1 MDENNLSKL
10 KSDLKLN
17 TPRRL
22 YVFHGE
28 EAYLRR
34 HYLNALKKLVV
45 EEYAEA
51 FNYHR
56 FGPDT
61 VSLQGVLDSI
71 EALPM
76 MAPRSMVELDDVNL
90 FASGEDAAAYAKFF
104 SDIPD
109 YCTVVLVYE
118 TLEFKPDRRRKALA
132 EALDKALVVE
142 FTQPTDRELV
152 GWIARHLKKAD
163 KRITVEDAQ
172 YLIHR
177 TGGSMTALLGELG
190 KLTAYVEDETV
201 TRNHID
207 LLVEPVLEA
216 DVFAITDAIAG
227 GRFET
232 ALRTLRTVLDKQE
245 RREDAVRVLG
255 AMGSQFRRLL
265 AARRL
270 SDGGKRQQD
279 LMKLCGIGGYPAQ
292 KAMELARRL
301 SERFCGRAVELCLE
315 ADEKLKTSYDDP
327 ERVLEM
333 LVLELAGESR
343 NG

>member
-1 MDENNLSKL
+1 MADNNLDRL

-17 TPRRL
+17 TPARL

-28 EAYLRR
+28 EAYLRNY
-34 HYLNALKKLVV
+34 YLDRLKAAVV
-45 EEYAEA
+45 EDFAEA

-56 FGPDT
+56 FNADT
-61 VSLQGVLDSI
+61 ISLQAVLDSI

-76 MAPRSMVELDDVNL
+76 MAQRSLIRIDDVNF
-90 FASGEDAAAYAKFF
+90 FALGEDGPSYAKFF

-118 TLEFKPDRRRKALA
+118 TVEFKIDKRKKALA
-132 EALDKALVVE
+132 ELFEQAVVVD
-142 FTQPTDRELV
+142 FIQPSDRELV
-152 GWIARHLKKAD
+152 SWIARHLKKQN

-177 TGGSMTALLGELG
+177 TGGSMTALLGEIG
-190 KLTAYVEDETV
+190 KLCAYSEEDTV
-201 TRNHID
+201 TRAHID

-216 DVFAITDAIAG
+216 ETWDLTDAMAAG
-227 GRFET
+227 RYES
-232 ALRTLRTVLDKQE
+232 ALQILRALLQKQE
-245 RREDAVRVLG
+245 EPIKILG
-255 AMGSQFRRLL
+255 GIGGQFRRLL
-265 AARRL
+265 AAKRL
-270 SDGGKRQQD
+270 MAAGKRQQD
-279 LMKLCGIGGYPAQ
+279 LMKLCGIGGYSAQ
-292 KAMELARRL
+292 KTMDAARRL
-301 SERFCGRAVELCLE
+301 PERFCARAVELCLE

-327 ERVLEM
+327 ERVLEF

>member
-1 MDENNLSKL
+1 MSDNNLEKL

-17 TPRRL
+17 APARL

-34 HYLNALKKLVV
+34 YYLDSLHKLLV
-45 EEYAEA
+45 EDFAEA

-56 FGPDT
+56 FSPET
-61 VSLQGVLDSI
+61 ISLQGVLDSI

-76 MAPRSMVELDDVNL
+76 MAQRSMVQIDDVNF
-90 FASGEDAAAYAKFF
+90 FALGEDGAAYAKFF

-118 TLEFKPDRRRKALA
+118 TAEFKIDRRKKALA
-132 EALDKALVVE
+132 EVFDRATVVE
-142 FTQPTDRELV
+142 FTQPSDRELISWV
-152 GWIARHLKKAD
+152 GRHLKKQG
-163 KRITVEDAQ
+163 KQITVDDAQ

-177 TGGSMTALLGELG
+177 TGGSMTALLSEIG
-190 KLTAYVEDETV
+190 KLAAYVEDEAV
-201 TRNHID
+201 TREHID

-216 DVFAITDAIAG
+216 DVFAITDAINR
-227 GRFET
+227 GRYES
-232 ALRTLRTVLDKQE
+232 ALQTLRTVLQKQE
-245 RREDAVRVLG
+245 EPVRILG
-255 AMGSQFRRLL
+255 AMGGQYRRLL
-265 AARRL
+265 AAKRL
-270 SDGGKRQQD
+270 LEGGKQQAD
-279 LMKLCGIGGYPAQ
+279 LMKLCGIQSYPA
-292 KAMELARRL
+292 KLSMEGAKRL

-327 ERVLEM
+327 ERVLEF